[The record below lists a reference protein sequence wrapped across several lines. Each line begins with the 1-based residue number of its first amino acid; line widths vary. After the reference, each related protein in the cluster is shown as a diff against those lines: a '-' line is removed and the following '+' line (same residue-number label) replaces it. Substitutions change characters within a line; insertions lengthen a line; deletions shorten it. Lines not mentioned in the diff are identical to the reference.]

1 MSLPAPQP
9 ASDSVSDPL
18 AAARETLRRVFG
30 HPDFRGLQGDVIT
43 EVLAGRD
50 ALAIL
55 PTGGGKSVCYQVPA
69 LMRAGVAVVVSPL
82 IALMQ
87 DQVATLKDLGVR
99 AGRLDSS
106 LPSAERLDV
115 LLALSEGML
124 DLLYVSPE
132 GLMSGAGLDR
142 LKHAKIALIA
152 IDEAHCV
159 SQWGHDFRPDY
170 RGLGRL
176 AELFPGVPRLA
187 VTATADRETQADIRA
202 QLKLEHAR
210 TFVASF
216 DRPNLALA
224 AERKVNPKKRIV
236 DLALERKG
244 SAGIVYAGTRDSTEE
259 IAAALE
265 NAGIRAF
272 AYHAGLDARVREK
285 RQHTFQNED
294 DVVMAATIAFGMG
307 VDKPDVRFVIH
318 ADAPRSIEA
327 YWQEVG
333 RAGRDGAPAE
343 GFALYGAGDLR
354 RSLRFIEDG
363 ATDPA
368 VKAAQAKKARQ
379 LFSFLDGMTCRRAG
393 VRRYFGEEN
402 VEPCGACDVC
412 LDPPAS
418 VDATEWAAKAISAVL
433 RTDQRFGRA
442 RVIAHLMGRPPQNG
456 ADEAYA
462 AKTTYGIGADV
473 DENLWKSVF
482 DQLLFDGVLIEGG
495 EDMRPVL
502 QVGDEEATR
511 AIFRKERT
519 IRIREIANKP
529 GRRSP
534 EERRAGR
541 AARKGVPLDTSPL
554 FLALR
559 TWRRE
564 KAMEQGVPPYVI
576 FHDATLSAIA
586 TAKPNTLAAL
596 GKVAGVGEA
605 KLKRYGLEV
614 VAVVMA
620 DGA

>member
-1 MSLPAPQP
+1 VSLIEPLP
-9 ASDSVSDPL
+9 DPL
-18 AAARETLRRVFG
+18 ADPLAGARETLRRVFG
-30 HPDFRGLQGDVIT
+30 HPDFRGLQGEVIA
-43 EVLAGRD
+43 EILAGRD

-55 PTGGGKSVCYQVPA
+55 PTGGGKSMCYQVPA
-69 LMRAGVAVVVSPL
+69 LLREGVAVVVSPL

-87 DQVATLKDLGVR
+87 DQVATLRDAGVR

-106 LPSAERLDV
+106 LPPAERLDV
-115 LLALSEGML
+115 LASLGEGML

-142 LKHAKIALIA
+142 LRHAKIALIA

-176 AELFPGVPRLA
+176 AELFPGAPRLA
-187 VTATADRETQADIRA
+187 VTATADRETQADIRR

-216 DRPNLALA
+216 DRPNLALS
-224 AERKVNPKKRIV
+224 AERKVNPQRRIV

-244 SAGIVYAGTRDSTEE
+244 QAGIVYAGTRDATEQ
-259 IAAALE
+259 IAAALD
-265 NAGIRAF
+265 NAGVRAF
-272 AYHAGLDARVREK
+272 AYHAGLDPRLREE
-285 RQHTFQNED
+285 RQHVFQNED
-294 DVVMAATIAFGMG
+294 DVVMSATIAFGMG

-343 GFALYGAGDLR
+343 GIALYGAGDLR

-363 ATDPA
+363 NAEPA
-368 VKAAQAKKARQ
+368 IKAAQARKSRQ
-379 LFSFLDGMTCRRAG
+379 LFAFLDGMTCRRAG

-402 VEPCGACDVC
+402 VEPCGVCDIC

-442 RVIAHLMGRPPQNG
+442 RVIAHLMGRPAQNA

-462 AKTTYGIGADV
+462 SKSTYGIGADV
-473 DENLWKSVF
+473 DEAHWKAVF
-482 DQLLFDGVLIEGG
+482 DQLLFDGMLVEGG

-502 QVGDEEATR
+502 RVADDVATR
-511 AIFRKERT
+511 AVFRKEREV
-519 IRIREIANKP
+519 RIREVTKRA
-529 GRRSP
+529 GRRTP
-534 EERRAGR
+534 EERRAAR
-541 AARKGVPLDTSPL
+541 AARKGVALNTSPL
-554 FLALR
+554 FTQLR
-559 TWRRE
+559 AWRRE
-564 KAMEQGVPPYVI
+564 TAEAQNVPPYVI

-586 TAKPNTLAAL
+586 DAKPKTLPEL
-596 GKVAGVGEA
+596 GRISGVGEA
-605 KLKRYGLEV
+605 KLKRYGADV
-614 VAVVMA
+614 VALCLL

>member
-1 MSLPAPQP
+1 MSLPAPLP
-9 ASDSVSDPL
+9 NDDPL
-18 AAARETLRRVFG
+18 APARETLRRVFG

-55 PTGGGKSVCYQVPA
+55 PTGGGKSVCYQIPA
-69 LMRAGVAVVVSPL
+69 LLRDGVAVVVSPL

-87 DQVATLKDLGVR
+87 DQVATLRDLGVR

-106 LPSAERLDV
+106 LPPAERLDV
-115 LLALSEGML
+115 LASLSDGAL

-142 LKHAKIALIA
+142 LRNTKIALIA

-176 AELFPGVPRLA
+176 AELFPGAPRLA
-187 VTATADRETQADIRA
+187 VTATADRETQADIRT

-216 DRPNLALA
+216 DRPNLALS
-224 AERKVNPKKRIV
+224 AERKVSPKKRIV

-244 SAGIVYAGTRDSTEE
+244 SAGIVYAGTRDATEE
-259 IAAALE
+259 IAAALQ

-272 AYHAGLDARVREK
+272 AYHAGLDARLREE
-285 RQHTFQNED
+285 RQHVFQNED

-343 GFALYGAGDLR
+343 GIALYGAGDLR
-354 RSLRFIEDG
+354 RSLRFVEEG
-363 ATDPA
+363 NADPA
-368 VKAAQAKKARQ
+368 VKAVQARKARQ

-402 VEPCGACDVC
+402 VEPCGACDIC

-418 VDATEWAAKAISAVL
+418 IDATEWAAKAISAVL
-433 RTDQRFGRA
+433 RTDQRFGRG
-442 RVIAHLMGRPPQNG
+442 RVIAHLMGLKTQNSV
-456 ADEAYA
+456 DESYA
-462 AKTTYGIGADV
+462 TRSTFGIGADV
-473 DENLWKSVF
+473 DEKHWKAVF
-482 DQLLFDGVLIEGG
+482 DQLLFDGILVEGG

-502 QVGDEEATR
+502 QVADEDAVR
-511 AIFRKERT
+511 AVFRKERA
-519 IRIREIANKP
+519 IRIREVANKP
-529 GRRSP
+529 GRRTP
-534 EERRAGR
+534 EERRASR
-541 AARKGVPLDTSPL
+541 AARKGVALDESPL
-554 FLALR
+554 FLSLR
-559 TWRRE
+559 AWRRE

-586 TAKPNTLAAL
+586 AAKPGTLAAL
-596 GKVAGVGEA
+596 GKVSGVGEA

-614 VAVVMA
+614 IAVVLA

>member
-1 MSLPAPQP
+1 MSLPAPLP
-9 ASDSVSDPL
+9 DPLLPDPL
-18 AAARETLRRVFG
+18 APARDVLRRVFG

-55 PTGGGKSVCYQVPA
+55 PTGGGKSMCYQVPA
-69 LMRAGVAVVVSPL
+69 LLREGVAVVVSPL

-87 DQVATLKDLGVR
+87 DQVATLKDAGVR

-106 LPSAERLDV
+106 LPPAERLDV
-115 LLALSEGML
+115 LAALSEGML

-170 RGLGRL
+170 RSLGRL
-176 AELFPGVPRLA
+176 AELFPNVPRLA
-187 VTATADRETQADIRA
+187 VTATADRETQADIRR

-224 AERKVNPKKRIV
+224 AERKANPQKRIV
-236 DLALERKG
+236 DLARERKG
-244 SAGIVYAGTRDSTEE
+244 QAGIVYAGTRDSTEQ

-265 NAGIRAF
+265 NAGVRAF
-272 AYHAGLDARVREK
+272 AYHAGLDARLREK

-333 RAGRDGAPAE
+333 RAGRDGAPAD
-343 GFALYGAGDLR
+343 GIALYGAGDLR
-354 RSLRFIEDG
+354 RTLRFIEEG
-363 ATDPA
+363 TTDPA

-442 RVIAHLMGRPPQNG
+442 RVIAHLMGRPAQNA

-462 AKTTYGIGADV
+462 SKTTYGIGADV
-473 DENLWKSVF
+473 DENHWKAVF
-482 DQLLFDGVLIEGG
+482 DQLLFDGVLVEGG

-502 QVGDEEATR
+502 QVADDEATR
-511 AIFRKERT
+511 AIFRKERE
-519 IRIREIANKP
+519 IRIREVAKKS
-529 GRRSP
+529 GRRDVD
-534 EERRAGR
+534 ERRAVR
-541 AARKGVPLDTSPL
+541 AAKKGVTLNSSPL
-554 FLALR
+554 FTQLR
-559 TWRRE
+559 AWRRE
-564 KAMEQGVPPYVI
+564 KAAEQDVPPYVI

-586 TAKPNTLAAL
+586 DAKPKTLPDL
-596 GKVAGVGEA
+596 GRISGVGEA
-605 KLKRYGLEV
+605 KLKRYGAEV
-614 VAVVMA
+614 VALCILE
-620 DGA
+620 GA